1 MDPVTTEVAT
11 EAAVKVV
18 PSVIEGLT
26 RLTEVFGKFVE
37 KQTNG
42 IGIGIETTIKCLV
55 YREPQGKFQREFA
68 KYLENIILNEVVYA
82 CQSESDGNVTFTLF
96 YR

>member
-1 MDPVTTEVAT
+1 MDTVTV
-11 EAAVKVV
+11 EAAKLAM
-18 PSVIEGLT
+18 PSVLEGLT

-37 KQTNG
+37 KQSVSTDVKAP
-42 IGIGIETTIKCLV
+42 IQCLV
-55 YREPQGKFQREFA
+55 YRQPQGKFQQQFA
-68 KYLENIILNEVVYA
+68 EYLKNIILNEIVYA

>member
-1 MDPVTTEVAT
+1 MDPVTTEVAA
-11 EAAVKVV
+11 EVAAKVV

-42 IGIGIETTIKCLV
+42 IGIETPIKCLV